1 MAFKNRD
8 LLVNLLPQ
16 GAIDAGKLARIC
28 LFRTNICRWPTFCFH
43 RTCVHW
49 GSFNCGVCSVLAT
62 IHCGGCSL
70 LVTGGGGCG
79 ILNSCGP
86 GGSACDPT
94 IFCGGGSDPF
104 VIEDLEDLVTLRRE
118 LHETLARLDEFEK
131 EGLAS
136 GIQSRADAEAMER
149 SLTEQLEH
157 VRRQKEGLK

>member
-1 MAFKNRD
+1 MSFKNRD

-43 RTCVHW
+43 RTCVNFA
-49 GSFNCGVCSVLAT
+49 SFNCGVCSVLAT
-62 IHCGGCSL
+62 IHCGQCSFL
-70 LVTGGGGCG
+70 GTGGGGCG
-79 ILNSCGP
+79 VLNSCGP

-94 IFCGGGSDPF
+94 IFCGGASDPF

-118 LHETLARLDEFEK
+118 LQETLTRLDEIQK

-136 GIQSRADAEAMER
+136 SIQTRADAEAMER

>member
-1 MAFKNRD
+1 MQNRD
-8 LLVNLLPQ
+8 LLVNVLPQ
-16 GAIDAGKLARIC
+16 AGLDVERLRRIC

-43 RTCVHW
+43 RTCVHYASY
-49 GSFNCGVCSVLAT
+49 GCGVCSVLAT
-62 IHCGGCSL
+62 IHCGNCSV

-94 IFCGGGSDPF
+94 IFCAGGSDPF

-118 LHETLARLDEFEK
+118 LQDTLGRLDEIEK

-136 GIQSRADAEAMER
+136 GIQTRADAEAMER

-157 VRRQKEGLK
+157 VRRRKEGLK